1 MELPAWYDPIELA
14 KMKQRMQEEGN
25 DEQELPSSVTG
36 RIGAYTLKERRKKLE
51 RYLEKRTRRIW
62 DRNVRYQ
69 CRKNIAVNRLRVRG
83 RFISREE
90 ETSLINAGFS
100 PSSNDASKAAE
111 AVAWIERRRK
121 ERSMSSIN

>member
-1 MELPAWYDPIELA
+1 MGSKCTIP
-14 KMKQRMQEEGN
+14 MSQ
-25 DEQELPSSVTG
+25 
-36 RIGAYTLKERRKKLE
+36 
-51 RYLEKRTRRIW
+51 
-62 DRNVRYQ
+62 
-69 CRKNIAVNRLRVRG
+69 NIAVNRLRVRG